1 MNKCSSHIGR
11 YTFVTNSFLNG
22 ISKDVIKYMVGHKS
36 TKMVDEVYLQL
47 SMDNKIDIVAGVT
60 DVEKTESKRVNASI
74 SCDNSK
80 LFKEV
85 DVYKCLFINDM
96 LSDEVRYNND
106 VYTLKQLS
114 DYLQTEQG
122 RKDRYDLIKQ
132 ILEQRCHISTGSMTY
147 DFFLNE
153 LYDISIMKYI
163 TCNHNEQIKVGVNGT
178 NVDAD
183 EIFSMDE
190 LQEMYAE
197 RYTVNRCAE
206 LGINILD
213 VCNLLNEKNLTKH
226 LS

>member
-1 MNKCSSHIGR
+1 
-11 YTFVTNSFLNG
+11 
-22 ISKDVIKYMVGHKS
+22 
-36 TKMVDEVYLQL
+36 
-47 SMDNKIDIVAGVT
+47 
-60 DVEKTESKRVNASI
+60 
-74 SCDNSK
+74 
-80 LFKEV
+80 
-85 DVYKCLFINDM
+85 
-96 LSDEVRYNND
+96 
-106 VYTLKQLS
+106 
-114 DYLQTEQG
+114 
-122 RKDRYDLIKQ
+122 
-132 ILEQRCHISTGSMTY
+132 MTY